1 MKLRKADYFR
11 IDHGW
16 YLHILGTN
24 IINHISNK
32 GLITKYIRNSYNSTA
47 KNQITQLKNG
57 QWA

>member
-32 GLITKYIRNSYNSTA
+32 GIIKSSATLSKQGILYSSDK
-47 KNQITQLKNG
+47 Q
-57 QWA
+57 

>member
-32 GLITKYIRNSYNSTA
+32 GIITKYIIY
-47 KNQITQLKNG
+47 KELI
-57 QWA
+57 

>member
-1 MKLRKADYFR
+1 MKIRKADYFR

-32 GLITKYIRNSYNSTA
+32 GFFFLDELTLYWLH
-47 KNQITQLKNG
+47 QQ
-57 QWA
+57 